1 MALRF
6 RAGELEFNATV
17 AEASE
22 SPSPRTGD
30 PLRTLTIQFRAQ
42 KVPMH
47 EQALVEAEQRRSG
60 GLFSLGDADQPD
72 VEWRVRSSS
81 SSYVGTEP
89 WGINH
94 HVWRIEQ
101 IERLACTRLIIGAV
115 STAPDDIGDV
125 STAPDDIGDVSTAPH
140 DIGGV
145 SLEPYDY
152 AEAVSEDG
160 VVRLV
165 ARCAISPLELDTLS
179 RMSGA
184 VPVIRVGISDT
195 PREMTIEYVW
205 GERSGGFAVAIR
217 CVDAGLEPRLT
228 LDHAIPV
235 DEALADLIAV
245 LSAKGVL
252 NNADV
257 EALRRR
263 RHAARRVANVDG
275 WPLTQ
280 S

>member
-17 AEASE
+17 AEAIE

-60 GLFSLGDADQPD
+60 GLFSIGDADQPD

-101 IERLACTRLIIGAV
+101 IERLACTRLIIG
-115 STAPDDIGDV
+115 DV
-125 STAPDDIGDVSTAPH
+125 STAPD

-205 GERSGGFAVAIR
+205 SERPGGLAVAIR
-217 CVDAGLEPRLT
+217 CVDAALEPRLT
-228 LDHAIPV
+228 LDHATPV

-252 NNADV
+252 NDADI

-263 RHAARRVANVDG
+263 RHAARRVANVDAR
-275 WPLTQ
+275 PLTQ
-280 S
+280 P